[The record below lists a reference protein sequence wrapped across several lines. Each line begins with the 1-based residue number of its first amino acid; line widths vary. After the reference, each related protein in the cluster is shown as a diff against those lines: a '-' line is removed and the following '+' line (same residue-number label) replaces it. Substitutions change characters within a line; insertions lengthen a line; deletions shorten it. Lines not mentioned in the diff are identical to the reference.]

1 MSAVGDIVEIPY
13 QEGDCVRC
21 GWIVTRNGGEGPWHG
36 QLGGDCR
43 QDPDGVHYVVA
54 SMWKTRRARVAEATM
69 TSVMLMDGSK
79 VVRQQEFPA
88 DGNWTEHWN
97 EPLMITDMH
106 IAHHKYRYHAAVDDE

>member
-1 MSAVGDIVEIPY
+1 MSKVGDIVEIPY

-54 SMWKTRRARVAEATM
+54 SMWKTRRARIAEATM
-69 TSVMLMDGSK
+69 TSVTLLDGDK
-79 VVRQQEFPA
+79 IVWKQQIPGE
-88 DGNWTEHWN
+88 GNWSEWR
-97 EPLMITDMH
+97 EKPLTITAMRV
-106 IAHHKYRYHAAVDDE
+106 AHHKYRYHVAVER